1 MSELLQGR
9 YRIEEKIGEG
19 AMGVV
24 YRAEDTR
31 LNRAVALK
39 MIHPDLVK
47 DPEARQRFV
56 REAQAASALAHPNI
70 CTIHSIEESDG
81 QLFLVMEFLR
91 GQTLRARADLP
102 HDLQRMLDV
111 AVQIAEGLAE
121 AHQGGILHRD
131 IKSGN
136 ILLTERGVVKIMDFG
151 LAKRVGQSA
160 RAVTTRG
167 DEVTDTG
174 VSLGTPAYMSP
185 EQALGREVDQRS
197 DIFSVGIV
205 LYEISTGR
213 LPFGG
218 VTGMEVIDSMLHKE
232 PAPPTRLNP
241 ELPAEFERIVL
252 KALRKDREERYGSA
266 ADLLVDLKRLRR
278 EMDSEVLTG
287 AVAERRPPAWKSLLL
302 VLAAVVVLVGAT
314 VGSVLLFGP
323 PPPHRR
329 VAVSGRSLLAVMN
342 FENRTG
348 EERYG
353 RYGVGASEL
362 LTVELARAAGG
373 RVDLVSSQRLFDVL
387 REMNKQ
393 MQALDRTVAT
403 EVARRCG
410 ARYMLHGELLK
421 LPEAIVLKTELVEVE
436 TGRLVSAQRVVGL
449 NDQNLLEKIDELSRL
464 VGEDL
469 KGLK

>member
-1 MSELLQGR
+1 
-9 YRIEEKIGEG
+9 
-19 AMGVV
+19 
-24 YRAEDTR
+24 
-31 LNRAVALK
+31 
-39 MIHPDLVK
+39 
-47 DPEARQRFV
+47 
-56 REAQAASALAHPNI
+56 
-70 CTIHSIEESDG
+70 
-81 QLFLVMEFLR
+81 
-91 GQTLRARADLP
+91 
-102 HDLQRMLDV
+102 
-111 AVQIAEGLAE
+111 
-121 AHQGGILHRD
+121 
-131 IKSGN
+131 
-136 ILLTERGVVKIMDFG
+136 
-151 LAKRVGQSA
+151 
-160 RAVTTRG
+160 
-167 DEVTDTG
+167 
-174 VSLGTPAYMSP
+174 
-185 EQALGREVDQRS
+185 
-197 DIFSVGIV
+197 VGIV